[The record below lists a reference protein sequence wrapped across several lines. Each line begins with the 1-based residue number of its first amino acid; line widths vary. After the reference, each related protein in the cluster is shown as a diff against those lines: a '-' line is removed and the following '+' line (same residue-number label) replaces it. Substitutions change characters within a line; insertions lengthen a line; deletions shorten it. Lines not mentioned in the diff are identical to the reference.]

1 MSMKSNPQ
9 NTYPDYWNSYEKSF
23 EKGFPDTIAQTN
35 FVVLDTETTG
45 FDFKRDRI
53 LSIGALRIKNA
64 TIHPKAAFEVFVKQE
79 IFASQTVEIHGILQQ
94 ERTQQL
100 PEVEALKILLKLL
113 EKAVL
118 VAHHTAFDVGMLN
131 HALHRNGLPK
141 LKNPTLDT
149 AILYNK
155 SLKRSEQKKEGHY
168 TLDEL
173 AEKYNI
179 PQTDRHTALGDAYIT
194 AIAFLHILNVLR
206 PVSLKQ
212 LLKKDRPWEF
222 WKPF

>member
-1 MSMKSNPQ
+1 MKSQPL
-9 NTYPDYWNSYEKSF
+9 NTYPDFWNAYVQSF
-23 EKGFPDTIAQTN
+23 DNSFPETVRETS

-45 FDFKRDRI
+45 FDFKKDRI

-64 TIHPKAAFEVFVKQE
+64 IIQPRDAFEVFVKQE
-79 IFASQTVEIHGILQQ
+79 IFASQTVAIHGIIKQ
-94 ERTQQL
+94 EKTRQL
-100 PEVEALKILLKLL
+100 PEIEALKVLLVLL
-113 EKAVL
+113 ENAVV

-131 HALHRNGLPK
+131 HALQRNGLPK

-155 SLKRSEQKKEGHY
+155 SLKRNERKTEGHY
-168 TLDEL
+168 SLDAL

-179 PQTDRHTALGDAYIT
+179 PKTDRHTALGDAYIT
-194 AIAFLHILNVLR
+194 AIAFLHILNRLQ
-206 PVSLKQ
+206 PASLKQ

-222 WKPF
+222 WKSF